1 MLSSLFLSKNE
12 KLVKAWKLEHQEI
25 GELAGKIMES
35 YDDNNLEDA
44 KKYLNSLKYL
54 VVEHLMQ
61 EDLAFYNLLK
71 KSKDLDVDTIEHI
84 RDFRETFKGTKTALM
99 NFLSKYAL
107 ESTKLDDNFI
117 IAFKGLVRLVV
128 ERINYE
134 ENNLYHILAKEK

>member
-12 KLVKAWKLEHQEI
+12 KLVKAWKTEHKEI
-25 GELAGKIMES
+25 GELAGKIIES
-35 YDDNNLEDA
+35 YDNNNLDDT
-44 KKYLNSLKYL
+44 KKHLNSLKHL

-71 KSKDLDVDTIEHI
+71 NSKNLDSTTVEHI
-84 RDFRETFKGTKTALM
+84 KDFIETFKGTKTALM
-99 NFLSKYAL
+99 NFISKYAL
-107 ESTKLDDNFI
+107 EGTKLDDDFL

-134 ENNLYHILAKEK
+134 ESNLYDVLAKEK